1 MKNTKT
7 LLESSYDSDKIQVLE
22 GLESVRKN
30 PGMYIGSTDSRGL
43 HHLVYEVVD
52 NAVDEALAGYCTT
65 VQVTIQKNGAVSVA
79 DNGRGIPIDIHEKY
93 KKPGVELVMTT
104 LYSGGKFDG
113 QAYKVSGG
121 LHGVGVSVVN
131 ALSKWLEV
139 RVRRN
144 EKEYHQRYERGK
156 TVTDLKIIGKAKD
169 TGATVTFLPDKEI
182 FETTEFDY
190 ETIATRLREMAFLNA
205 GLQIEITDERTEKH
219 EVFRYDGGVSE
230 FVVHIN
236 KNKTALHQK
245 PIYLQG
251 EKEAV
256 QVEIALQYTDGYTE
270 NIYSFANNINTVEG
284 GTHLIGFKGAL
295 TRVLN
300 DYGHENKLIEESYSL
315 TGEDSREGLTAVVSV
330 KVRHP
335 QFEGQTKTKLGNSE
349 VRSITEGITAEKL
362 HEFFEENPPVAHV
375 IIEKAVLSSKA
386 REAARKARELTRR
399 KGLLESSALPG
410 KLADCS
416 SRDPSQSEIYL
427 VEGDSAG
434 GCFSGDTKIALL
446 DGRNITFKQ
455 LIEEDK
461 QGKRNFCYTIK
472 HDGTIGVEEIK
483 NPRVTKKNAEV
494 IKLILD
500 NNEEIICTPNHPFMT
515 RNGIYK
521 QAKDLT
527 VNDSLMPFI
536 KHVPRKGNRFYEEN
550 ESIIDKETHST
561 HKITNVVPL
570 HEKIDAY
577 DIEVPHT
584 HNFALA
590 SGIFVHNS
598 AKQARDK
605 EFQAILPLR
614 GKILNVEKAR
624 IDKILKS
631 EEILHLITAIGTGI
645 AEEFNIEN
653 ARYHRIILMTDAD
666 VDGEHIRTLL
676 LTFFFRYMRPLI
688 EKGYLYIAQPPLY
701 KMTKGKTVDYA
712 FSEQERVQK
721 AKQMGETGLGI
732 QRYKGLGEM
741 NPQQLWE
748 TTMDPDCRLMLQV
761 TIENAVEADELF
773 TILMGEA
780 VEPRKVFIEQHAK
793 DVVNL
798 DI

>member
-1 MKNTKT
+1 MKGHKI

-30 PGMYIGSTDSRGL
+30 PGMYIGSTDARGL

-52 NAVDEALAGYCTT
+52 NSVDEALAGFCTN
-65 VQVTIQKNGAVSVA
+65 VHVVIQKNGAVSVA
-79 DNGRGIPIDIHEKY
+79 DNGRGIPVDIHEKY
-93 KKPGVELVMTT
+93 KKPGVELVLTT

-131 ALSKWLEV
+131 ALSRWLEV
-139 RVRRN
+139 KVRRN
-144 EKEYHQRYERGK
+144 GKEYHQRYERGI
-156 TVTDLKIIGKAKD
+156 TVTALKIIGKAKD
-169 TGATVTFLPDKEI
+169 TGATVTFMPDKEI

-190 ETIATRLREMAFLNA
+190 DTIATRLREMAFLNA
-205 GLQIEITDERTEKH
+205 GLQIEVTDERTDKH

-230 FVVHIN
+230 FVLHIN
-236 KNKTALHQK
+236 KNKTPLHPK

-251 EKEAV
+251 EKDSV
-256 QVEIALQYTDGYTE
+256 QVEIAFQYTDGYTE
-270 NIYSFANNINTVEG
+270 NIFTFANNINTIEG

-295 TRVLN
+295 TRVMN
-300 DYGHENKLIEESYSL
+300 DYGRKNKLYDENFGLS
-315 TGEDSREGLTAVVSV
+315 GEDSREGITAIISV
-330 KVRHP
+330 KVRKP
-335 QFEGQTKTKLGNSE
+335 QFEGQTKSKLGNSE
-349 VRSITEGITAEKL
+349 VKGIVESVVYEKL
-362 HEFFEENPPVAHV
+362 SEFFEENPPVAHV
-375 IIEKAVLSSKA
+375 IIDKAVLSNKA

-434 GCFSGDTKIALL
+434 G
-446 DGRNITFKQ
+446 
-455 LIEEDK
+455 
-461 QGKRNFCYTIK
+461 
-472 HDGTIGVEEIK
+472 
-483 NPRVTKKNAEV
+483 
-494 IKLILD
+494 
-500 NNEEIICTPNHPFMT
+500 
-515 RNGIYK
+515 
-521 QAKDLT
+521 
-527 VNDSLMPFI
+527 
-536 KHVPRKGNRFYEEN
+536 
-550 ESIIDKETHST
+550 
-561 HKITNVVPL
+561 
-570 HEKIDAY
+570 
-577 DIEVPHT
+577 
-584 HNFALA
+584 
-590 SGIFVHNS
+590 S

-624 IDKILKS
+624 MDKILKS

-701 KMTKGKTVDYA
+701 KITKGKTVDYA
-712 FSEQERVQK
+712 YSEQERIQK
-721 AKQMGETGLGI
+721 AKQLGETGLGL

-748 TTMDPDCRLMLQV
+748 TTMDPACRMMLQV

-793 DVVNL
+793 EVVNL